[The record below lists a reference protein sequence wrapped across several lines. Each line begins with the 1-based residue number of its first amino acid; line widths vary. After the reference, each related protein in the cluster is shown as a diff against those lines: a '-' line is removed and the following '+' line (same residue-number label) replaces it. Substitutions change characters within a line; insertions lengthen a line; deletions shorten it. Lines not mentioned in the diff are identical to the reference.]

1 MIPAIDAHHHIWRQ
15 ADLPWLNGPNE
26 PRIFGDYTP
35 IKRDYP
41 IDEFRADLEGHGV
54 AGSVYVQA
62 NWPSGKAVEESR
74 WVQSVADAS
83 GWPNAIVGFADFH
96 AADADQTLKALA
108 DIPRVRGVRQQLH
121 WHENEL
127 CRFQPRPDV
136 MNDAS
141 WRRGFAHMRTHG
153 LMFELQVFASQMED
167 AARLAAD
174 FPETTMVLQH
184 CGMPEDTSQAGMSA
198 WRDGMKR
205 LADQPNVMNKLS
217 GLGTF
222 IRRNDPA
229 FIAEIVPET
238 VEIFGA
244 GRCIYGSNF
253 PIEKLWTGY
262 GPLIG
267 AFRQALAGFSEA
279 DQRRMLHDNAV
290 RVYAPEG
297 IGEG

>member
-41 IDEFRADLEGHGV
+41 IDEFHADLEGHGV
-54 AGSVYVQA
+54 VGSVYVQA
-62 NWPSGKAVEESR
+62 NWPAGRAVDESR

-96 AADADQTLKALA
+96 AGDADETLKALA
-108 DIPRVRGVRQQLH
+108 DIPRLRGVRQQLH

-141 WRRGFAHMRTHG
+141 WRRGFAHLRTYG

-184 CGMPEDTSQAGMSA
+184 CGMPEDASAAGMTA

-205 LADQPNVMNKLS
+205 LADRPNIMNKLS

-238 VEIFGA
+238 VEIFGVE
-244 GRCIYGSNF
+244 RCIYGSNF

-267 AFRQALAGFSEA
+267 AFRQALAGFSES
-279 DQRRMLHDNAV
+279 DRRRMFHDNAV

-297 IGEG
+297 IEEG

>member
-1 MIPAIDAHHHIWRQ
+1 MVPAIDAHHHIWRQ

-54 AGSVYVQA
+54 VGSVYVQA
-62 NWPSGKAVEESR
+62 NWPAGRAVDESR

-96 AADADQTLKALA
+96 AEDADETLKALA
-108 DIPRVRGVRQQLH
+108 DIPRLRGVRQQLH

-141 WRRGFAHMRTHG
+141 WRRGFAHLRTYG

-184 CGMPEDTSQAGMSA
+184 CGMPEDASAAGMTA

-205 LADQPNVMNKLS
+205 LADRPNIMNKLS

-238 VEIFGA
+238 VEIFGV

-279 DQRRMLHDNAV
+279 DRRRMFHDNAV

-297 IGEG
+297 IEEG